1 MDSTTVA
8 KQIKNQI
15 LSKVEPQA
23 IIEVIDETHKHV
35 KHSGYTQGKYHFI
48 LNITSQKLNTIT
60 KIKAHTEIFKA
71 VEELMPYI
79 HALSIK
85 IKPE

>member
-8 KQIKNQI
+8 TQIKTQI
-15 LSKVEPQA
+15 LSQVDPQA
-23 IIEVIDETHKHV
+23 SIETIDETHKHIRH
-35 KHSGYTQGKYHFI
+35 KGYTAGKYHFTLSI
-48 LNITSQKLNTIT
+48 KSHKLNSMR
-60 KIKAHTEIFKA
+60 KISAHKEIFNA
-71 VEELMPYI
+71 VNDLMPYI

>member
-1 MDSTTVA
+1 MDSSTVA
-8 KQIKNQI
+8 EQIKIRI

-23 IIEVIDETHKHV
+23 IIEVIDETYKHLKHK
-35 KHSGYTQGKYHFI
+35 GYTQGKYHFI
-48 LNITSQKLNTIT
+48 LNITSQKLSTIT
-60 KIKAHTEIFKA
+60 KIQAHKQIFKA
-71 VEELMPYI
+71 VEDLMPYI

>member
-8 KQIKNQI
+8 QQIKIEI

-23 IIEVIDETHKHV
+23 IIEIIDETHKHV
-35 KHSGYTQGKYHFI
+35 KHRGYTQGKYHFI
-48 LNITSQKLNTIT
+48 LNITSQKLSTIT
-60 KIKAHTEIFKA
+60 KIQAHKQIFKA
-71 VEELMPYI
+71 VEDLMPHI

>member
-8 KQIKNQI
+8 DQIKTQI
-15 LSKVEPQA
+15 LFKVEPQA
-23 IIEVIDETHKHV
+23 IIEVIDETYKHV
-35 KHSGYTQGKYHFI
+35 KHRGYNQGKYHFV
-48 LNITSQKLNTIT
+48 LNINSQKLSTIT
-60 KIKAHTEIFKA
+60 KIQAHKQIFKA
-71 VEELMPYI
+71 VEDLMPYI

>member
-8 KQIKNQI
+8 DQIKTQI

-35 KHSGYTQGKYHFI
+35 KHKSYTQGKYYFV
-48 LNITSQKLNTIT
+48 LNINSQKLSTIT
-60 KIKAHTEIFKA
+60 KIQSHKQIFKA
-71 VEELMPYI
+71 VEDLMPYI

>member
-8 KQIKNQI
+8 EQIKSQI
-15 LSKVEPQA
+15 LSKIDPQA
-23 IIEVIDETHKHV
+23 TIDVIDETHKHV
-35 KHSGYTQGKYHFI
+35 KHKGYIAGKYHFN
-48 LNITSQKLNTIT
+48 LNIRSQKLNDMR
-60 KIKAHTEIFKA
+60 KISAHKNIFKA
-71 VEELMPYI
+71 VDNLMQHI

>member
-8 KQIKNQI
+8 DQIKTQI
-15 LSKVEPQA
+15 LSNVEPQA
-23 IIEVIDETHKHV
+23 IIEVIDETYKHV
-35 KHSGYTQGKYHFI
+35 KHRGYNQGKYHFV
-48 LNITSQKLNTIT
+48 LNINSQKLSTIT
-60 KIKAHTEIFKA
+60 KIQAHKQIFKA
-71 VEELMPYI
+71 VEDIMQYI